1 MATAQHKPAETA
13 QSENPPR
20 RRFTDKEYMAMA
32 EVGIIKPEER
42 VELIKGEILIM
53 PPIGRDHGVGV
64 SVQIE
69 ALMPHAAGRF
79 NLWTQTTI
87 HLGEGFT
94 PEPDLVLLKF
104 RQDRYAGKDPM
115 ADDIIL
121 IIEDAQSSLAYDRD
135 TKSRLYAGA
144 GVPETW
150 VVDLQARAIE
160 RFTDP
165 GPGGYREHTVLRSG
179 DRLSPALLPD
189 VALDVSSLLPLE
201 AEEEPATGEGEA

>member
-1 MATAQHKPAETA
+1 
-13 QSENPPR
+13 
-20 RRFTDKEYMAMA
+20 
-32 EVGIIKPEER
+32 
-42 VELIKGEILIM
+42 
-53 PPIGRDHGVGV
+53 
-64 SVQIE
+64 
-69 ALMPHAAGRF
+69 
-79 NLWTQTTI
+79 
-87 HLGEGFT
+87 
-94 PEPDLVLLKF
+94 
-104 RQDRYAGKDPM
+104 M

-165 GPGGYREHTVLRSG
+165 GPDGYREHTVLRSG

-201 AEEEPATGEGEA
+201 AEEEPETSEGEGEA